1 MDTPALSFVEDALS
15 ALGRSVGD
23 RDAAL
28 RNVQL
33 ATVSPEGAPGLRTV
47 VLRAFGR
54 APALAEMHT
63 DARAAKARDIAHVS
77 QVSILAWSAADQLQ
91 LRFEGSA
98 RLHRDDDIA
107 RARWDT
113 PRQPAPRGSG
123 PCDDDIARAR
133 WDTLSPNA
141 RGTYGLRAPP
151 GAAIGDPADRSHLPP
166 GEQFRQFAVIL
177 VSLASVDVL
186 RLGPGGEQRR
196 AAGRFTRTGLVAS
209 WVGS

>member
-1 MDTPALSFVEDALS
+1 MDTPALPFVEDALS

-63 DARAAKARDIAHVS
+63 DARAAKARDIAHAS
-77 QVSILAWSAADQLQ
+77 QVSILAWSAADRLQ

-98 RLHRDDDIA
+98 RLHRDDDV
-107 RARWDT
+107 
-113 PRQPAPRGSG
+113 
-123 PCDDDIARAR
+123 ARAR

-141 RGTYGLRAPP
+141 RGAYGLRALP
-151 GAAIGDPADRSHLPP
+151 GATIADPADRSPLPP
-166 GEQFRQFAVIL
+166 AEQFRQFAVIL

-186 RLGPGGEQRR
+186 RLGPAGEQRR
-196 AAGRFTRTGLVAS
+196 AAGRFTATGLVAS
-209 WVGS
+209 WVGL